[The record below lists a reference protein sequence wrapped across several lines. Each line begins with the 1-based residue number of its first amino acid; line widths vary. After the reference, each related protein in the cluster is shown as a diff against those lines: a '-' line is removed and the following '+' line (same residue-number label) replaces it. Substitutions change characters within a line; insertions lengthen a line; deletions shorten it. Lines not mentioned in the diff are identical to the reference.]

1 MWVSAPLTDDPAPWL
16 ELAWPE
22 PVTLGRIEVVADDDV
37 NEDLIN
43 LHHHRTPFDTLPTLL
58 RDYRVEARD
67 PDGTWRVIAR
77 AEDNRRRRGTH
88 TPAAPVTTAA
98 IRVVVEATN
107 GAAAAHI
114 VAVRA
119 HQ

>member
-1 MWVSAPLTDDPAPWL
+1 MGLRTTGGRPVPLAPAG
-16 ELAWPE
+16 LAR
-22 PVTLGRIEVVADDDV
+22 TGLLGRIEVIADDDV

-58 RDYRVEARD
+58 RDYRVEALD
-67 PDGTWRVIAR
+67 TDGGWRVIAR
-77 AEDNRRRRGTH
+77 TAQNRRRRETH
-88 TPAAPVTTAA
+88 TPAEPVTTSA

-107 GAAAAHI
+107 GAASAHV

-119 HQ
+119 HE